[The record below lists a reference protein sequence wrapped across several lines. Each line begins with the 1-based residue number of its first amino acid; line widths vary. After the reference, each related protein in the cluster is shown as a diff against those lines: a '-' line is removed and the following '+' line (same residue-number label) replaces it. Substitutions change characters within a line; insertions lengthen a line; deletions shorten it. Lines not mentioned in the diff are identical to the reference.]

1 MRLKGKSAIVTGAA
15 SGIGRAIAKKF
26 ATEGAHLVTADI
38 DGSTAETV
46 AEEIRADGGT
56 AHSIATDITKRGDVY
71 AMTDTAIDYFGKVDV
86 LVNNA
91 GSRIVKPILDHSEDD
106 WQRMLDVNLTGH
118 FHCCQASPRTAK
130 SARISHLKISARL
143 GLSLTTCPQ
152 GDQ

>member
-38 DGSTAETV
+38 DGSTAKTI

-71 AMTDTAIDYFGKVDV
+71 ALTDTAIDYFGKVMCSSTKRAAASS
-86 LVNNA
+86 NQSWTTA
-91 GSRIVKPILDHSEDD
+91 RTTGSACSTSI
-106 WQRMLDVNLTGH
+106 
-118 FHCCQASPRTAK
+118 
-130 SARISHLKISARL
+130 
-143 GLSLTTCPQ
+143 
-152 GDQ
+152 